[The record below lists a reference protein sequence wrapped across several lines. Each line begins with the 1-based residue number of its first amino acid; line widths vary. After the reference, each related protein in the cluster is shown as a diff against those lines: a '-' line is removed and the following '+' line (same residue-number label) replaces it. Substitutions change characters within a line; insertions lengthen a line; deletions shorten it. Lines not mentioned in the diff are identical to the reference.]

1 MKSYISK
8 VKIIA
13 GDFVDDDD
21 EDEDYFSDEKLL
33 EAIQFMKSSGLVPK
47 GLGRPTVPSTAA
59 GHDVALDQD
68 LDIFYLIVY
77 KTSNSGSVWIIDD
90 EKGKAHFASSFTGKF
105 KPDPDVKVF
114 KPGRYQD
121 YMSLKGIQTVL
132 DIVDPGWNGDGEG
145 DNDHLN

>member
-13 GDFVDDDD
+13 GDFVDDGDD
-21 EDEDYFSDEKLL
+21 EDDFSSDDKLL

-47 GLGRPTVPSTAA
+47 GIGKPTMPSTAA
-59 GHDVALDQD
+59 DHDVAWDKD
-68 LDIFYLIVY
+68 LDIFYVIVHN
-77 KTSNSGSVWIIDD
+77 TSNSGSVWIIDD
-90 EKGKAHFASSFTGKF
+90 EKGKAHFAASFTGKF
-105 KPDPDVKVF
+105 KPDPGVKVF

-132 DIVDPGWNGDGEG
+132 NIVDPGWDEGE
-145 DNDHLN
+145 NDHLN